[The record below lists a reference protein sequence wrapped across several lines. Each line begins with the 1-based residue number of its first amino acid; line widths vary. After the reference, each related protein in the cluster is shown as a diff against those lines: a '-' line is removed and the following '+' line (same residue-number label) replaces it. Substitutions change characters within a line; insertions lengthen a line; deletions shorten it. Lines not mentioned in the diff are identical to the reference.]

1 MVRGG
6 ARLFL
11 ELGRRVERAQ
21 AVAGEVAVALDAPP
35 ARIEAGLRLVLEL
48 CDSVITYRSRYL
60 GVLQPAPA
68 LDLVLADAANP
79 RGLAFQLVAIRDA
92 LAEVAGDAEDA
103 GAREAARLLALAED
117 MTPRLLAAREQ
128 AQEAARLPPV
138 LRQMARD
145 LGALSDL
152 VSRRYFA
159 LLPPARA
166 VGVDLGEAAVIEA

>member
-1 MVRGG
+1 
-6 ARLFL
+6 
-11 ELGRRVERAQ
+11 
-21 AVAGEVAVALDAPP
+21 
-35 ARIEAGLRLVLEL
+35 
-48 CDSVITYRSRYL
+48 VITYRSRYL

-68 LDLVLADAANP
+68 LDLVLADGSNP
-79 RGLAFQLVAIRDA
+79 RGLAFQLAAIQGA
-92 LAEVAGDAEDA
+92 LAEVSGNPEDA

-117 MTPRLLAAREQ
+117 VTPRLLGARDQ
-128 AQEAARLPPV
+128 AQEAARMPPV

-145 LGALSDL
+145 IGALSDL